1 MKIWILSIVC
11 VVVGLV
17 AGTVSGLWETDVLFR
32 VAPVYRG
39 VGVEPDPNIPAL
51 APADGPQPKVV
62 VDGAE
67 YDFGQMERGTKGQH
81 SFLFKN
87 VGEFPL
93 KLRKGKT
100 TCKCTL
106 ANLSEADVPP
116 GGSTE
121 VVLEWTAKSPDL
133 VFRHGG
139 TIHTNDP
146 KRPNVELSIVGRV
159 VESIE
164 VTPTEIVFSNLTS
177 EEQSTGKTR
186 VFTSLGEGL
195 SITGFACENTAT
207 AAFFDMHSEAL
218 PPDALPP
225 GMTSGCE
232 VTVTVKPGLPKGNIQ
247 QRILLH
253 LSVPGVEKL
262 PDAEVG
268 IGGRIGSPILVV
280 GGREWNSDQGTLRLG
295 TLSSEK
301 GATRQL
307 KLMIRGPRRQEVEL
321 RAPQAE
327 PAMLKATLGERLE
340 LETVVAVPLTIE
352 IPPGSP
358 AANHL
363 GSSLG
368 AMGEVT
374 IETVPPELGPI
385 RLKVAFAIAK

>member
-11 VVVGLV
+11 VTVGLV
-17 AGTVSGLWETDVLFR
+17 AGTVSGLWHTDALLTAV
-32 VAPVYRG
+32 PVYTG
-39 VGVEPDPNIPAL
+39 VGAEPDENLP
-51 APADGPQPKVV
+51 APAPAGGPQPKVV
-62 VDGAE
+62 VEGAE
-67 YDFGQMERGTKGQH
+67 YNFGQMERGSKGRH
-81 SFLFKN
+81 AFVFKN
-87 VGEFPL
+87 VGEYPL

-139 TIHTNDP
+139 TINTNDP
-146 KRPNVELSIVGRV
+146 KRPTVELSIVGRV
-159 VESIE
+159 VESVD

-186 VFTSLGEGL
+186 VFTSLGKGL
-195 SITGFACENTAT
+195 SIPGFACENTET
-207 AAFFDMHSEAL
+207 AAFFDMQSEPL
-218 PPDALPP
+218 PEDSLPP
-225 GMTSGCE
+225 GMASGCE
-232 VTVTVKPGLPKGNIQ
+232 VTITVKPGLPKGNIQ

-253 LSVPGVEKL
+253 LSVPGVDEV

-280 GGREWNSDQGTLRLG
+280 GGREWNSDQGILRLG
-295 TLSSEK
+295 TLTSGK
-301 GATRQL
+301 GAKYQL

-321 RAPQAE
+321 RPPQVE
-327 PAMLKATLGERLE
+327 PAMIKATLGERQE
-340 LETVVAVPLTIE
+340 LGNVVAVPLTIE

-374 IETVPPELGPI
+374 IDTVPPELGPI
-385 RLKVAFAIAK
+385 RLQVAFAIAK